1 MRYNRK
7 EKIIRCLEFN
17 ELNDE
22 QKKTVLDNYRDIN
35 VEDFSLVIDGASYKK
50 PIEDAGFNGPEL
62 QWDLSCSQGSGASF
76 DCDSIDVSK
85 ALKDWDYHHK
95 EWIIKILEQFFIVK
109 TSRNSFAT
117 HYAHS
122 KTRYIALMGCLP
134 DFYPIIENKI
144 GAAIKYIEKFRLSLC
159 YDLYTSLQNEYDRL
173 TSDEAIIETFE
184 LNGYCFREETL
195 RIESV

>member
-1 MRYNRK
+1 MK

-35 VEDFSLVIDGASYKK
+35 VEDFSLVIDEALHMKL
-50 PIEDAGFNGPEL
+50 IEDAGFNDPEL
-62 QWDLSCSQGSGASF
+62 QWDLSCCQGSGASF

-95 EWIIKILEQFFIVK
+95 KWIIKILEQFFIVK
-109 TSRNSFAT
+109 IRRNSFAN
-117 HYAHS
+117 YYVHS
-122 KTRYIALMGCLP
+122 KTRYVDTDGYLP
-134 DFYPIIENKI
+134 NDCSRIENGI
-144 GAAIKYIEKFRLSLC
+144 EVAIAHIEQLRLDLC
-159 YDLYTSLQNEYDRL
+159 DDLYKGLQDEYDRL

-184 LNGYCFREETL
+184 ANGYYFNEETL